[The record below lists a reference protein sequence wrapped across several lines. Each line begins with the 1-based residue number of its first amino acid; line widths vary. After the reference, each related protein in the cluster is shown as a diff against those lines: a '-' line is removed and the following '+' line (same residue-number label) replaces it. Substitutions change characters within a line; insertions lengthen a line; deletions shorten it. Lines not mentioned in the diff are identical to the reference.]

1 MTYLQSP
8 YFIQKIIIIISI
20 FILIITV
27 FDLFFCIKR
36 KAKPY
41 YCTIIGIIIF
51 IILSFVLICLF
62 PFAKSNNIEEI
73 PNISRWM
80 INIPIWVYILIEL
93 LFLSLSI
100 IVFIIGY
107 KFDKKYI
114 SNKSIKESFDT
125 LPRGICFYDK
135 NGVLLLTNIMIDDLC
150 LKITGYHL
158 LNGVD
163 FWNIL
168 ISNEPISN
176 CVRLKCGEKPMIKT
190 FDHNVYSFKRI
201 IHKINDDIFYEIN
214 ATNITTKYNLSIDLQ
229 NKNRELEIF
238 NKRMREHGENINKII
253 IAEEILNTK
262 IHIHDELGKL
272 LLFTRRVLSQDIKE
286 QERNE
291 LLALWKDDLI
301 GFSKVKE
308 RNKSDTY
315 KSLYTAAKSIDVTIN
330 IIGIKPKEKRLKN
343 IIINAS
349 IECITNTV
357 KHAKGDIVNVEI
369 CAQKNYFIIT
379 ITNNGIPPKVEI
391 KEGVGLSSLRTL
403 IEREGGNM
411 TIISLPTFMLKII
424 VPKEK

>member
-41 YCTIIGIIIF
+41 YCTIIGIIIL

-135 NGVLLLTNIMIDDLC
+135 NGVLLLTNIMIYDLC
-150 LKITGYHL
+150 LKITGHHL

-190 FDHNVYSFKRI
+190 SDYNVYSFKRI

-272 LLFTRRVLSQDIKE
+272 LLFTRRALSQDIKE

-301 GFSKVKE
+301 GFSKAKE

>member
-8 YFIQKIIIIISI
+8 YFIQKMIIIISI

-62 PFAKSNNIEEI
+62 PFAKSNNIEKI

-93 LFLSLSI
+93 LFLSSSI

-190 FDHNVYSFKRI
+190 SDYNVYSFKRI

-272 LLFTRRVLSQDIKE
+272 LLFTRRALSQDIKE

-301 GFSKVKE
+301 GFSKAKE

>member
-41 YCTIIGIIIF
+41 YCTIIRIIIF

-62 PFAKSNNIEEI
+62 SFVKSNNIEEI

-125 LPRGICFYDK
+125 LPCGICFYDK

-229 NKNRELEIF
+229 NKNKELEIF

-301 GFSKVKE
+301 GFSKAKE

>member
-190 FDHNVYSFKRI
+190 FDCNVYSFKRI

-291 LLALWKDDLI
+291 LLALWKDGLI
-301 GFSKVKE
+301 GFSKAKE

>member
-20 FILIITV
+20 IILIITV

-150 LKITGYHL
+150 LKITGHHL

-190 FDHNVYSFKRI
+190 FDYNVYSFKRI

-272 LLFTRRVLSQDIKE
+272 LLFTRRALSQDIKE

-301 GFSKVKE
+301 GFSKAKE

-330 IIGIKPKEKRLKN
+330 IIGNKPKEKRLKN

>member
-8 YFIQKIIIIISI
+8 YFIQKMIIIISI
-20 FILIITV
+20 IILIITV

-80 INIPIWVYILIEL
+80 INIPILVYILIEL
-93 LFLSLSI
+93 LFLSSSI

-150 LKITGYHL
+150 LKITGHHL

-190 FDHNVYSFKRI
+190 FDYNVYSFKRI

-229 NKNRELEIF
+229 NKNRELEMF

-272 LLFTRRVLSQDIKE
+272 LLFTRRALSQDIKE

-301 GFSKVKE
+301 GFSKAKE

-330 IIGIKPKEKRLKN
+330 IIGNKPKEKRLKN

>member
-41 YCTIIGIIIF
+41 YCTIIGIIIL

-135 NGVLLLTNIMIDDLC
+135 NGVLLLTNIMIYDLC
-150 LKITGYHL
+150 LKITGHHL

-190 FDHNVYSFKRI
+190 SDYNVYSFKRI

-286 QERNE
+286 QEKNE

-330 IIGIKPKEKRLKN
+330 IIGNKPKEKRLKN

>member
-41 YCTIIGIIIF
+41 YCTIIGIIIL

-135 NGVLLLTNIMIDDLC
+135 NGVLLLTNIMIYDLC
-150 LKITGYHL
+150 LKITGHHL

-190 FDHNVYSFKRI
+190 SDYNVYSFKRI

-286 QERNE
+286 QEKNE

-301 GFSKVKE
+301 GFSKAKE

-330 IIGIKPKEKRLKN
+330 IIGNKPKEKRLKN

>member
-1 MTYLQSP
+1 MTFLQSP
-8 YFIQKIIIIISI
+8 YLIQKIIIIINI
-20 FILIITV
+20 FILIISV

-41 YCTIIGIIIF
+41 YCTIIETIIF
-51 IILSFVLICLF
+51 IISSFVLICLF
-62 PFAKSNNIEEI
+62 SFVKSNSIEKV
-73 PNISRWM
+73 PNIARWM
-80 INIPIWVYILIEL
+80 INIPIWIYILLSI
-93 LFLSLSI
+93 LFFSLSI
-100 IVFIIGY
+100 VVFIIGY
-107 KFDKKYI
+107 KFDKKHI
-114 SNKSIKESFDT
+114 SNVSIKESFNN
-125 LPRGICFYDK
+125 LPSGICFYDQ
-135 NGVLLLTNIMIDDLC
+135 NGVLQLANIKINDLC
-150 LKITGYHL
+150 IKITGHQL
-158 LNGVD
+158 LNGAD

-168 ISNEPISN
+168 ISNEPILN
-176 CVRLKCGEKPMIKT
+176 CIRLKCGERPIIKT

-201 IHKINDDIFYEIN
+201 IHKINNDIIYEII
-214 ATNITTKYNLSIDLQ
+214 ATDITIKYNLSVDLEKK
-229 NKNRELEIF
+229 NKELELL
-238 NKRMREHGENINKII
+238 NKHMREYGENINEII
-253 IAEEILNTK
+253 IAQEILNTK

-272 LLFTRRVLSQDIKE
+272 LLLTRRALSQDIKE

-301 GFSKVKE
+301 GFSKTKQKK
-308 RNKSDTY
+308 NSDTY
-315 KSLYTAAKSIDVTIN
+315 TGLYVAAKAIGVTID
-330 IIGIKPKEKRLKN
+330 IKGIKPKEKRLKN
-343 IIINAS
+343 IIINAA

-357 KHAKGDIVNVEI
+357 KHAKGNVVNVEI

>member
-190 FDHNVYSFKRI
+190 FDYNVYSFKRI

-272 LLFTRRVLSQDIKE
+272 LLFTRRALSQDIKE

-301 GFSKVKE
+301 GFSKAKE

-369 CAQKNYFIIT
+369 CAQKNYLIIT

>member
-62 PFAKSNNIEEI
+62 SFVKSNNIEEI

-190 FDHNVYSFKRI
+190 FDYNVYSFKRI

-301 GFSKVKE
+301 GFSKAKE

>member
-41 YCTIIGIIIF
+41 YCTIIGIIIL

-150 LKITGYHL
+150 LKITGHHL

-190 FDHNVYSFKRI
+190 FDYNVYSFKRI

-272 LLFTRRVLSQDIKE
+272 LLFTRRALSQDIKE

-301 GFSKVKE
+301 GFSKAKE

-330 IIGIKPKEKRLKN
+330 IIGNKPKEKRLKN

>member
-20 FILIITV
+20 IILIITV

-150 LKITGYHL
+150 LKITGHHL

-176 CVRLKCGEKPMIKT
+176 CVRLKCGE
-190 FDHNVYSFKRI
+190 
-201 IHKINDDIFYEIN
+201 
-214 ATNITTKYNLSIDLQ
+214 
-229 NKNRELEIF
+229 
-238 NKRMREHGENINKII
+238 
-253 IAEEILNTK
+253 
-262 IHIHDELGKL
+262 
-272 LLFTRRVLSQDIKE
+272 
-286 QERNE
+286 
-291 LLALWKDDLI
+291 
-301 GFSKVKE
+301 
-308 RNKSDTY
+308 
-315 KSLYTAAKSIDVTIN
+315 
-330 IIGIKPKEKRLKN
+330 
-343 IIINAS
+343 S
-349 IECITNTV
+349 IEYLSATV
-357 KHAKGDIVNVEI
+357 L
-369 CAQKNYFIIT
+369 II
-379 ITNNGIPPKVEI
+379 
-391 KEGVGLSSLRTL
+391 
-403 IEREGGNM
+403 REDDCPVIRIRM
-411 TIISLPTFMLKII
+411 EL
-424 VPKEK
+424 